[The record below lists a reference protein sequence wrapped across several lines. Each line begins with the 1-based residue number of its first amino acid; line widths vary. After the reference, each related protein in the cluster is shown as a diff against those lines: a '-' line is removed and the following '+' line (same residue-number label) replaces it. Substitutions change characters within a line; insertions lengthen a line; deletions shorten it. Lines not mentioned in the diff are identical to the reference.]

1 MMTSCCRPMLGP
13 ECHRF
18 RTACLF
24 RARLCL
30 LKHYA
35 AITVI
40 AAGQCWPL
48 GALGPGDW
56 GSGQV
61 VARAAQA
68 SLCQSSGGPERPN
81 EPQVSASLPSRQ
93 LGVPMMGCT
102 LPARPVS
109 TGSANV
115 VLVGHYSEVIL

>member
-18 RTACLF
+18 RTAYLF
-24 RARLCL
+24 RARHCL
-30 LKHYA
+30 LKHTA
-35 AITVI
+35 AVTVI

-48 GALGPGDW
+48 GALGSGDW

-68 SLCQSSGGPERPN
+68 SLCQSSGGPERPT
-81 EPQVSASLPSRQ
+81 EPQVSASLQSFGQ
-93 LGVPMMGCT
+93 LSMPVMRCT
-102 LPARPVS
+102 VS

-115 VLVGHYSEVIL
+115 VLMGHYLEVIL